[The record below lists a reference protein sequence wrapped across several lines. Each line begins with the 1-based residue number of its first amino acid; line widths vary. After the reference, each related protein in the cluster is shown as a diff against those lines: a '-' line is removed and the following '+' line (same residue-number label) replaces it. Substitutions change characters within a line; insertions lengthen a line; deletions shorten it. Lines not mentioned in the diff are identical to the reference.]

1 MDIIALDAFLTSS
14 FFLNFAV
21 SFLANETAQAAKRF
35 IKRTFKKE
43 NLDDQ
48 LVDALND
55 SLIETCKKFNIQYQE
70 GVTLNEFIASIANSG
85 GITTMTLRKILEDVV
100 VIKDSNKFMDK
111 WIISFQKAVAKPE
124 REWLF
129 NFLLM
134 QNKIVDDRLKTDNA
148 RYADNFEEVMFLH
161 TEAEHKIRLCDL
173 YIPPNRNAGQNK
185 KTESKSE
192 ELIAYIKSF
201 VESNNF
207 DALILEGDAG
217 VGKTSFVSYIAHMYL
232 KETKEWAYYFGA
244 RELISIRLRDLIPDS
259 GSFSKKSICND
270 VLKYLNVEMK
280 SKNQFKDEHKDAVVI
295 LDGFDELCM
304 IEDIKEHHGYY
315 IKELCRLFENCKVII
330 TTRPHYLSID
340 DLREKDVHCNHMR
353 IDHFRSKQRV
363 EWVKRYKEAV
373 CVVDEEETAALNY
386 ILSIDNDNIMGI
398 CDTPMTLYMLAKGR
412 IDEDARDNI
421 WALYHQIFYKEI
433 TETEYNTIF
442 PSEYGD
448 SHPIEEYSKYLYRL
462 NAEIAYRMYEL
473 ENETLQLN
481 EKEIENILDK
491 LDFFNMINSNIKKI
505 IKSCYALC
513 SYWKKTSD
521 KGAVEFYHNNIRDFF
536 MCEKIFY
543 FLDKIYQEENPDFKQ
558 IVKEFQSFF
567 SKEIIN
573 LKVLS
578 FLYHRIT
585 YEKNKPLRENFMK
598 RELDV
603 KLIENDL
610 ISRIIGVGNNDYEAA
625 NSQKT
630 ENTHIAFLNTL
641 YLYKVAYEPYLNN
654 FDKIYW
660 IGNRDNKNGFFISEE
675 SLKLLEIQSNPRDKY
690 LLRSYLISSVFRETL
705 ALEKNINIH
714 MACKSAVSGISFSN
728 ISFLDADFSSIVFY
742 DCEFNYCSFEYANL
756 ENVTFERCFLL
767 KCSFSKANL
776 TGCIIVDSEFTDVI
790 LDDVK
795 LPDEFSSSDI
805 NEIIGHM
812 EQLNYFVSN
821 TCDGRCSFNYYTN

>member
-1 MDIIALDAFLTSS
+1 MDIIALDAFLASS
-14 FFLNFAV
+14 FFFNFAG
-21 SFLANETAQAAKRF
+21 SYLADETAQAVKKF
-35 IKRTFKKE
+35 IKQKFKKE
-43 NLDDQ
+43 NLEDQ

-55 SLIETCKKFNIQYQE
+55 SLKETCNQFKIQYQE
-70 GVTLNEFIASIANSG
+70 GVTLNEFITLIANSG

-111 WIISFQKAVAKPE
+111 WIVSFQKAVAKPE

-280 SKNQFKDEHKDAVVI
+280 SKNRFKDEHKDAVVI

-304 IEDIKEHHGYY
+304 LEDIKEHHGYY
-315 IKELCRLFENCKVII
+315 IKELCRLFGKCKVII
-330 TTRPHYLSID
+330 TTRPCYLSND
-340 DLREKDVHCNHMR
+340 DLRENDVHCNYMT

-398 CDTPMTLYMLAKGR
+398 CDTPMTLYMLAKGK

-433 TETEYNTIF
+433 TETEYNIMF
-442 PSEYGD
+442 ASEYGD
-448 SHPIEEYSKYLYRL
+448 SHPIEVYSKYLYRL

-473 ENETLQLN
+473 KNETLQLN

-491 LDFFNMINSNIKKI
+491 LDFSNKISSNIKKI

-513 SYWKKTSD
+513 SYWRKASD
-521 KGAVEFYHNNIRDFF
+521 KGVVEFYHNNIRDFF

-543 FLDKIYQEENPDFKQ
+543 FLDEIYQEENPDFKQ
-558 IVKEFQSFF
+558 IVKKFQSFF
-567 SKEIIN
+567 SKDIIN
-573 LKVLS
+573 FKVLS

-585 YEKNKPLRENFMK
+585 YEKNKPSRENFMR

-610 ISRIIGVGNNDYEAA
+610 LSSIIGMRKKDFETD
-625 NSQKT
+625 SFKI
-630 ENTHIAFLNTL
+630 EDKDIAFINTL
-641 YLYKVAYEPYLNN
+641 YMYKVAYEPYIKNI
-654 FDKIYW
+654 DKIYW
-660 IGNRDNKNGFFISEE
+660 IGKKREE
-675 SLKLLEIQSNPRDKY
+675 LLSIEEAMRLYEIESKPRDKNI
-690 LLRSYLISSVFRETL
+690 LRSYLISDIYCETL
-705 ALEKNINIH
+705 QLENGIDIP
-714 MACKSAVSGISFSN
+714 MAYKSAFYDVPFTN
-728 ISFLDADFSSIVFY
+728 ISFLDAKFSNIVFH
-742 DCEFNYCSFEYANL
+742 DCEFINCSFEHANL
-756 ENVTFERCFLL
+756 ENATFERCCLL

-795 LPDEFSSSDI
+795 LPDGFSSSDI

-812 EQLNYFVSN
+812 EQLNYLVSN
-821 TCDGRCSFNYYTN
+821 KCDGRCSFNYYID